1 MRSICSVSKI
11 HLISA
16 DVTKIPNV
24 RIKEDASAEKE
35 ENLVLLIS
43 VGAKRVL
50 TSWLLRNRRP
60 DKMEDE
66 LIQEN
71 TVSGNGSSL
80 DVSSSMSFQWLST
93 DMPPKRYSTDKL
105 SGNVG
110 KIIGS
115 VAQNVSSIEADAGS
129 TSLSP
134 ENENMLLK
142 TCIGD
147 NCEDDWRYL
156 AVTSF
161 LVKCAGSR

>member
-16 DVTKIPNV
+16 DVTEIPNV
-24 RIKEDASAEKE
+24 SLKEDASTEKE

-60 DKMEDE
+60 DKTEEE
-66 LIQEN
+66 LIQKN
-71 TVSGNGSSL
+71 RVSGNGSSL

-93 DMPPKRYSTDKL
+93 DMPPKHFSADKL
-105 SGNVG
+105 LGNVG
-110 KIIGS
+110 TIIGS
-115 VAQNVSSIEADAGS
+115 VAQNVSSVKADAGS
-129 TSLSP
+129 TSLSR

-142 TCIGD
+142 TCVGD
-147 NCEDDWRYL
+147 NCEDDWRYM
-156 AVTSF
+156 AVTAF

>member
-16 DVTKIPNV
+16 DVTKMHNV
-24 RIKEDASAEKE
+24 KIREDPPTEKE

-50 TSWLLRNRRP
+50 TSWLLKNRRP
-60 DKMEDE
+60 EKMEE

-71 TVSGNGSSL
+71 RVSGNSSSPDMSSL
-80 DVSSSMSFQWLST
+80 MSFQWLST
-93 DMPPKRYSTDKL
+93 DMPPKCCSRDKY

-110 KIIGS
+110 KLNGS
-115 VAQNVSSIEADAGS
+115 VAQKVSSIKAYEGS
-129 TSLSP
+129 TSPSP
-134 ENENMLLK
+134 ENGNMLLK
-142 TCIGD
+142 ACLGD

-156 AVTSF
+156 AVTAF
-161 LVKCAGSR
+161 LVKYVGSR